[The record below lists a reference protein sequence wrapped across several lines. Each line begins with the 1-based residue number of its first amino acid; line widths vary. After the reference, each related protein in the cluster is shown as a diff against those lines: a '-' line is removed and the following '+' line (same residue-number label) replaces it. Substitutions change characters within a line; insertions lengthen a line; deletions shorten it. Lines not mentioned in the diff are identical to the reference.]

1 MDLVDWSILCWYG
14 SRALELRVGTL
25 DPHCVGYSPSST
37 TDELCAKLDKLHNL
51 SGPQFSHLLYGMII
65 IVHVRRVDM

>member
-1 MDLVDWSILCWYG
+1 M
-14 SRALELRVGTL
+14 GTL
-25 DPHCVGYSPSST
+25 DPHYVGYSPSST